1 MRPASYTVLG
11 IDVGGTKVAAGLV
24 ELPSGQMLARRQ
36 IPTRPGRG
44 GAALLEDIR
53 WLVSELTAE
62 PGPGVPPPSALG
74 IGICELVSQDGEIL
88 SQNAIPWTA
97 AEVQLQLKDLGPV
110 VLEADVRAA
119 ARAESRLGAGGRFQ
133 SFLYVTIGTGISS
146 CLVLAGQ
153 PYLGARGLTGT
164 LASSPV
170 TVPCGE
176 TDILTRR
183 SLEEL
188 ASGPALVR
196 RFRDAGGDP
205 VLTAPEVLEAAHAG
219 DLTARRIV
227 LTAAEALG
235 SALGLLVNVLD
246 PEAVI
251 LGGGLGLSTGLFSDT
266 LDAAIRRHIWSPV
279 NRGLPIL
286 RARTGPDAGIL
297 GAALAAAS
305 ALAPETPGAPEI
317 PPAGPS

>member
-1 MRPASYTVLG
+1 MRPAPFTILG
-11 IDVGGTKVAAGLV
+11 IDVGGTKIAGGLV
-24 ELPSGQMLARRQ
+24 ELPAGQILARRQ

-44 GAALLEDIR
+44 GAAVLEDVR

-62 PGPGVPPPSALG
+62 SKPGVPPPSALG
-74 IGICELVSQDGEIL
+74 IGICELVSHEGEIL
-88 SQNAIPWTA
+88 SRNAIQWET
-97 AEVQLQLKDLGPV
+97 AEVHRRLKDLGPV

-146 CLVLAGQ
+146 CLVLAGR

-170 TVPCGE
+170 TVPWGE
-176 TDILTRR
+176 SDRLTRR
-183 SLEEL
+183 TLEEL

-205 VLTAPEVLEAAHAG
+205 VLTAPEVLEAAHG
-219 DLTARRIV
+219 DDPTAQRII

-251 LGGGLGLSTGLFSDT
+251 LGGGLGLSAGLYSDT
-266 LDAAIRRHIWSPV
+266 LEAGIRRHIWSPV

-286 RARTGPDAGIL
+286 RAQTGANAGIL
-297 GAALAAAS
+297 GAALAAAES
-305 ALAPETPGAPEI
+305 VSVRPEA
-317 PPAGPS
+317 